1 VIQIENL
8 HKSFD
13 ENHVLRG
20 VNLEIPQGEAAVIL
34 GPSGCGK
41 SVLLKHIIGL
51 MTPDQGRVVVNGI
64 EISSLSRKDLNV
76 ARRNFGMLFQ
86 SAALFDSMTV
96 YENVSLGLT
105 EHTQLSHAEKQDI
118 VAQKLELVGL
128 EGTEEMFPSELS
140 GGMRKRVGL
149 ARAICL
155 DPAVVL
161 YDEPTTGLDP
171 VIGDTINDLIARL
184 QERLNITSVI
194 VTHDMRSA
202 FKIGDRLAMLSE
214 GRISFVGTPDEMK
227 ASNDPIVLM
236 ARKVNMSKS
245 LVAGRPPGLP
255 HSSGCGTMGQT
266 RTSAAHRMQITTSLS
281 LLVMTITQTSVQVSY
296 SSRS

>member
-1 VIQIENL
+1 MIHIENL

-20 VNLEIPQGEAAVIL
+20 IDLEIPQGEATVIL

-51 MTPDQGRVVVNGI
+51 MTPDRGKVVVNGT
-64 EISSLSRKDLNV
+64 EISSLSRKDMYA
-76 ARRNFGMLFQ
+76 ARRSFGMLFQ

-105 EHTQLSHAEKQDI
+105 EHTKLSHAEKQDI
-118 VAQKLELVGL
+118 VARKLELVGL

-202 FKIGDRLAMLSE
+202 FKIGDKLAMLSD
-214 GRISFVGTPDEMK
+214 GKIRFVGTPDEMQ
-227 ASNDPIVLM
+227 ASDDPVVSEFL
-236 ARKVNMSKS
+236 S
-245 LVAGRPPGLP
+245 
-255 HSSGCGTMGQT
+255 
-266 RTSAAHRMQITTSLS
+266 HR
-281 LLVMTITQTSVQVSY
+281 
-296 SSRS
+296 

>member
-227 ASNDPIVLM
+227 ASNDPIVSEFL
-236 ARKVNMSKS
+236 S
-245 LVAGRPPGLP
+245 
-255 HSSGCGTMGQT
+255 
-266 RTSAAHRMQITTSLS
+266 HR
-281 LLVMTITQTSVQVSY
+281 
-296 SSRS
+296 

>member
-1 VIQIENL
+1 MIQIENL

-227 ASNDPIVLM
+227 ASNDPIVSEFL
-236 ARKVNMSKS
+236 S
-245 LVAGRPPGLP
+245 
-255 HSSGCGTMGQT
+255 
-266 RTSAAHRMQITTSLS
+266 HR
-281 LLVMTITQTSVQVSY
+281 
-296 SSRS
+296 